1 MADYAISNVP
11 RRVVFAPSGVGP
23 YSFTFEIL
31 TANDIAVYK
40 GTTLL
45 TLTTDY
51 SVTINANGTGSVT
64 LVASAGTSNIAI
76 VGAKTIQRTTDFVT
90 GGDFFAN
97 TLNDELDAQTIYI
110 QQVAETAERSLKAP
124 VTDPTSINMTLPI
137 ATTRANKYLSFDANG
152 NPSVS
157 EAFSNNYIG
166 GAAVNPTADSSGNP
180 LTIGDLYFNTT
191 VSEMRV
197 YTTLGWVSLTD
208 FGGTVGT
215 LTVVGTA
222 TLPTIVGPTT
232 ISSATLPS
240 ATLSNPT
247 ITGTGTAQLATL
259 TTSGNASIGGTAT
272 VTGAASLSST
282 LAVSGATTLTGV
294 TTLNGAATINNAA
307 TIGVNTTL
315 GIAITSTTAT
325 TAITV
330 ASTTGFPTSG
340 TIQIDSEIIAYTG
353 TTATTFTG
361 ITRAQGGTVG
371 ATHLIN
377 TRVYTTGVK
386 IKGSV
391 DDPLVLN
398 INSTEPALRV
408 TQIGTGDVLRIEDAA
423 SPDTSR
429 FSISATGGVTCNN
442 SAVFNNN
449 VSIAADVGII
459 IGTYGEQKFNST
471 NRILEATH
479 DYTTDGPGFFQINR
493 QLRLAADGAAIGPA
507 IADYFT
513 GNNAAALNT
522 DSWYELEFNL
532 LFTKTTAG
540 TVTFTI
546 AFNGAPTLVSA
557 DYYGSPLAGVG
568 TVGASQTAALIK
580 SNLAASALPVT
591 GSLTTAVNHQ
601 YRIKAIVS
609 TGTLATAVKLRV
621 TSGAGTITPL
631 ASSTMKIT
639 KIDPAASI
647 GSFTTF

>member
-157 EAFSNNYIG
+157 EAFTDAYIG

-191 VSEMRV
+191 VNEMRV
-197 YTTLGWVSLTD
+197 YTSTGWTALTD
-208 FGGTVGT
+208 FGGTVST
-215 LTVVGTA
+215 LTVTGTA

-232 ISSATLPS
+232 ISSS
-240 ATLSNPT
+240 
-247 ITGTGTAQLATL
+247 
-259 TTSGNASIGGTAT
+259 
-272 VTGAASLSST
+272 
-282 LAVSGATTLTGV
+282 TLTGV

-315 GIAITSTTAT
+315 GVAITSTTST

-340 TIQIDSEIIAYTG
+340 TIQIDSEIIAYTN

-429 FSISATGGVTCNN
+429 LTISANGTLTCNN
-442 SAVFNNN
+442 FAIFNSFINFPN
-449 VSIAADVGII
+449 DVNINFGSF
-459 IGTYGEQKFNST
+459 GYQLYNST
-471 NRILEATH
+471 NRIIEGAH
-479 DYTTDGPGFFQINR
+479 DSAIDGPGFFQINR
-493 QLRLAADGAAIGPA
+493 QLRLAADGAPIGAA

-568 TVGASQTAALIK
+568 TVGAPQTAALIK
-580 SNLAASALPVT
+580 SNLAAAALPVT

-609 TGTLATAVKLRV
+609 TGSLATAVKLRV
-621 TSGAGTITPL
+621 TSSVGTITPL

-647 GSFTTF
+647 GSFITF